1 MSTEK
6 RIEFIYKAGK
16 HYWLGHLVSLLKPMT
31 EAEII
36 TIKDIA

>member
-6 RIEFIYKAGK
+6 RIEFIYKGEK
-16 HYWLGHLVSLLKPMT
+16 QYWLGHLESLLKEMP